1 LQPLDLTVNKATK
14 QFSCK
19 VFLKW
24 YALQVRAQLEGKVA
38 ADLRIS
44 VMKPLGAKCLFLDL
58 YNYLKGK
65 PKLDSMKLDCWSV
78 YPSAK
83 ICIAL

>member
-1 LQPLDLTVNKATK
+1 
-14 QFSCK
+14 
-19 VFLKW
+19 VFQKW
-24 YALQVRAQLEGKVA
+24 YALQVCAQLEGKVA
-38 ADLRIS
+38 ADLTIS
-44 VMKPLGAKCLFLDL
+44 AMKSLGAKCLLDL

-65 PKLDSMKLDCWSV
+65 PKMDSMKLDCWSV